1 MTSKTL
7 SSQMPSSQTMPLLTI
22 KNLTVGF
29 QVEEGVLQAVRG
41 VSLGINEGETVA
53 IVGESGAGKS
63 QVFHALMGLQTQNAK
78 LAGSAK
84 FMGEELLNQPA
95 KQLNKLRGSAISIV
109 FQDPMTAL
117 NPYLRIGKQLCEVLE
132 VHKKMNKVDAK
143 KQVIS
148 LLNKVHINE
157 PEQRFNSYPHQLS
170 GGMRQRV
177 MIAMA
182 LLCKPK
188 LLIAD
193 EPTTALDV
201 TVQTEIIRLLRDI
214 HQEEK
219 TSIILITH
227 DLPLVAGL
235 CERIVIMYAGK
246 IIETGTVEEIH
257 HHAKHPYTQAL
268 LATTPEN
275 SDQSGRLKAIDGQP
289 PNPLKLP
296 TGCAF
301 HPRCAY
307 AEAQCQKQ
315 QPNSQQ
321 LTPTHAYTCFRLENE
336 EGDREEN
343 EA

>member
-157 PEQRFNSYPHQLS
+157 PEHRFNSYPHQLS

-321 LTPTHAYTCFRLENE
+321 LTPTHVYACFRLENE
-336 EGDREEN
+336 EGND
-343 EA
+343 A

>member
-1 MTSKTL
+1 MT
-7 SSQMPSSQTMPLLTI
+7 PLLAI
-22 KNLTVGF
+22 KNLTVDF

-41 VSLGINEGETVA
+41 VSLSINEGETVA

-63 QVFHALMGLQTQNAK
+63 QVFHALMGLQAQNAT
-78 LAGSAK
+78 LTGSAQ
-84 FMGEELLNQPA
+84 FMGVELLNQSA
-95 KQLNKLRGSAISIV
+95 KQLNKLRGSAMSII

-132 VHKKMNKVDAK
+132 VHKEMNKSDAK
-143 KQVIS
+143 KQVLQI
-148 LLNKVHINE
+148 LNKVHINE
-157 PEQRFNSYPHQLS
+157 PELRFDSYPHQLS

-214 HQEEK
+214 HEAEK

-268 LATTPEN
+268 LEATPEN
-275 SDQSGRLKAIDGQP
+275 SEPSGRLKAIDGQP

-307 AEAQCQKQ
+307 ATAQCKEH
-315 QPNSQQ
+315 QPSSQQ
-321 LTPTHAYTCFRLENE
+321 LTPTHAYTCFRVE
-336 EGDREEN
+336 D

>member
-1 MTSKTL
+1 MTS
-7 SSQMPSSQTMPLLTI
+7 LLTI
-22 KNLTVGF
+22 KNLTVDF

-41 VSLGINEGETVA
+41 VSLSINEGETVA

-63 QVFHALMGLQTQNAK
+63 QVFHALMGLQAQNAK
-78 LAGSAK
+78 LAGSAQ
-84 FMGEELLNQPA
+84 FMGVELLNQPA
-95 KQLNKLRGSAISIV
+95 KQLNKLRGSAMSII

-132 VHKKMNKVDAK
+132 VHKKMNKADAK
-143 KQVIS
+143 KQVLQI
-148 LLNKVHINE
+148 LNKVHINE
-157 PEQRFNSYPHQLS
+157 PEHRFDSYPHQLS

-182 LLCKPK
+182 LLCKPR

-214 HQEEK
+214 HKEEK

-257 HHAKHPYTQAL
+257 HYAKHPYTQAL
-268 LATTPEN
+268 LEATPEN
-275 SDQSGRLKAIDGQP
+275 SEPSGRLKAIDGQP

-307 AEAQCQKQ
+307 AEAQCQEH
-315 QPNSQQ
+315 QPSSQQ
-321 LTPTHAYTCFRLENE
+321 ITLTHAYACFRAE
-336 EGDREEN
+336 D